1 MVVVAAVVVAK
12 LELVL
17 DSCVYLSVCL
27 ADIQAYCSGCSCYS
41 HPDCILNAAASVGG
55 ASAKLVLPFQ
65 GWQFDGRSLVAVVAL
80 VQEVAAA
87 AKVSF
92 VDCSVD
98 VAFTKYHA

>member
-1 MVVVAAVVVAK
+1 MSLVVVVVAAVVVAK

-65 GWQFDGRSLVAVVAL
+65 GCQFDGLSLVAVVDL
-80 VQEVAAA
+80 VSLQAFLRHVVIV
-87 AKVSF
+87 VSLTT
-92 VDCSVD
+92 V
-98 VAFTKYHA
+98 